1 MFLMIRQPIV
11 SVLGHIDHGKTQLL
25 DSIRGSTVI
34 EREAGRITQH
44 IGATE
49 VPIDVIYRICGS
61 LLSGKRFTVPGLL
74 FIDTPGHQAF
84 TTLRARGGALSD
96 LAVLVVDLNEGF
108 KPQTV
113 ESLNILKRYKTPFVV
128 AANKIDLINGW
139 VSEKK
144 PFADSYKK
152 QVERA
157 MDMLD
162 KKIYELVGK
171 IYNHGFSSERYDRV
185 TDFTK
190 NIAVVPVSAKTGEG
204 IPDLLMVLVGLAQ
217 RFLESQLKTEEGPG
231 EGTVLEVKEEKGLGP
246 TVDVIIY
253 NGSVKQGD
261 TIVLGGI
268 DRPIVT
274 KVKALLKPKPLDEI
288 RDPTERFNPV
298 KNVSAASGVKISGK
312 SLDNVIAGAPLKVAV
327 NNMDEVVR
335 SIQSECKIVVETE
348 EDGVVVKADA
358 IGSLEGLAFELKNKG
373 IPIKKAEVGDV
384 SRRDVTEASTV
395 SDPLR
400 RVVLGFNVKV
410 LPDAKENSAKIFV
423 NNVIYKLLDDYEEW
437 CLKRKTE
444 LEKEKREEI
453 VYPGK
458 IKILEGCIFR
468 TSKPA
473 IFGVRVLGGR
483 IRVGQELMRNDGKI
497 VGKIKSIRSVEE
509 SYKEALAGK
518 EVAIAADEPTIGRQ
532 IKENDILYVS
542 IPENDAKK
550 LLALELTFDEK
561 ELLNDVT
568 EIKRKEKAFWG
579 M

>member
-1 MFLMIRQPIV
+1 MIRQPIV

-25 DSIRGSTVI
+25 DTIRGTTVI

-49 VPIDVIYRICGS
+49 VPIDVIYMICGS
-61 LLSGKRFTVPGLL
+61 LLGRKRFTFPGLL

-96 LAVLVVDLNEGF
+96 LAVLVVDINEGF

-144 PFADSYKK
+144 PFAESYRK

-157 MDMLD
+157 RDAVD
-162 KKIYELVGK
+162 EKIYEIVGK
-171 IYNHGFSSERYDRV
+171 IYNYGFSSERYDRI

-190 NIAVVPVSAKTGEG
+190 NIAIVPISAKTGEG

-217 RFLESQLKTEEGPG
+217 RFLEKQLKTEEGPG

-288 RDPTERFNPV
+288 RDPTERFKSV

-312 SLDNVIAGAPLKVAV
+312 HLEDVIAGAPLKVAV
-327 NNMDEVVR
+327 NNADEIIR
-335 SIQSECKIVVETE
+335 NIQSECKIVIETE

-373 IPIKKAEVGDV
+373 VPIKKAEVGDV

-400 RVVLGFNVKV
+400 RAVLGFNVKV
-410 LPDAKENSAKIFV
+410 LPDVKEEQAKLFV

-437 CLKRKTE
+437 CLKRKAE

-468 TSKPA
+468 ISRPA
-473 IFGVRVLGGR
+473 IVGIRVLGGR
-483 IRVGQELMRNDGKI
+483 IRVGQELMRDDGKI

-509 SYKEALAGK
+509 SYKEAISGK
-518 EVAIAADEPTIGRQ
+518 EVAIAMGEPTVGRQ
-532 IKENDILYVS
+532 IKENDVLYVS
-542 IPENDAKK
+542 IPESDVKK
-550 LLALELTFDEK
+550 LSALELTFDEK
-561 ELLNDVT
+561 EIINEVI

>member
-1 MFLMIRQPIV
+1 MIRQPIV

>member
-1 MFLMIRQPIV
+1 MIRQPIV

-25 DSIRGSTVI
+25 DTIRGTTVI

-49 VPIDVIYRICGS
+49 VPIDVIYMICGS
-61 LLSGKRFTVPGLL
+61 LLGRKRFTFPGLL

-96 LAVLVVDLNEGF
+96 LAVLVVDINEGF

-144 PFADSYKK
+144 PFAESYRK

-157 MDMLD
+157 RDAVD
-162 KKIYELVGK
+162 EKIYEIVGK
-171 IYNHGFSSERYDRV
+171 IYNYGFSSERYDRI

-190 NIAVVPVSAKTGEG
+190 NIAIVPISAKTGEG
-204 IPDLLMVLVGLAQ
+204 IQDLLMVLVGLAQ
-217 RFLESQLKTEEGPG
+217 RFLEKQLKTEEGPG

-261 TIVLGGI
+261 TVVLGGI

-288 RDPTERFNPV
+288 RDPTERFKSV

-312 SLDNVIAGAPLKVAV
+312 HLEDVIAGAPLKVAV
-327 NNMDEVVR
+327 NNADEIIR
-335 SIQSECKIVVETE
+335 NIQSECKIVIETE

-400 RVVLGFNVKV
+400 RAVLGFNIKV
-410 LPDAKENSAKIFV
+410 LPDVKEEQAKLFV

-437 CLKRKTE
+437 CIKRKVE

-468 TSKPA
+468 ISRPA
-473 IFGVRVLGGR
+473 IVGVRVLGGR
-483 IRVGQELMRNDGKI
+483 IKIGQELMMNDGKI

-509 SYKEALAGK
+509 SYKEAISGK
-518 EVAIAADEPTIGRQ
+518 EVAIAMNEPTVGRQ
-532 IKENDILYVS
+532 IKENDVLYVS
-542 IPENDAKK
+542 IPESDVKK
-550 LLALELTFDEK
+550 LSALELTFDEK
-561 ELLNDVT
+561 EIINEVI

>member
-1 MFLMIRQPIV
+1 MIRQPIV

-61 LLSGKRFTVPGLL
+61 LLGRKRFTFPGLL

-96 LAVLVVDLNEGF
+96 LAVLVVDINEGF

-144 PFADSYKK
+144 PFAESYKK

-157 MDMLD
+157 MDVVD
-162 KKIYELVGK
+162 EKIYEIVGK
-171 IYNHGFSSERYDRV
+171 IYNYGFSSERYDRI

-190 NIAVVPVSAKTGEG
+190 NIAIVPISAKTGEG
-204 IPDLLMVLVGLAQ
+204 IQDLLMMLVGLAQ
-217 RFLESQLKTEEGPG
+217 RFLEKQLKTEEGPG

-288 RDPTERFNPV
+288 RDPTERFKSV

-312 SLDNVIAGAPLKVAV
+312 HLEDVIAGAPLKVVV

-335 SIQSECKIVVETE
+335 SIQSECKIVIETE

-395 SDPLR
+395 SDSLR

-410 LPDAKENSAKIFV
+410 LPDVKEGQAKLFV
-423 NNVIYKLLDDYEEW
+423 NNIIYKLLDDYEEW
-437 CLKRKTE
+437 CIKRKAE
-444 LEKEKREEI
+444 LEKEKRDEI
-453 VYPGK
+453 IYPGK

-473 IFGVRVLGGR
+473 IVGVRVLGGR

-509 SYKEALAGK
+509 SYKEAISGK
-518 EVAIAADEPTIGRQ
+518 EVAIAMNAPTVGRQ
-532 IKENDILYVS
+532 IKENDVLYVS
-542 IPENDAKK
+542 IPESDVKK
-550 LLALELTFDEK
+550 LSALELTFDEK
-561 ELLNDVT
+561 EIINDVI

>member
-1 MFLMIRQPIV
+1 MIRQPIV
-11 SVLGHIDHGKTQLL
+11 SVLGHIDHGKTHLL

-49 VPIDVIYRICGS
+49 VPIDVIYKICGP
-61 LLSGKRFTVPGLL
+61 LLSSKRFTVPGLL

-96 LAVLVVDLNEGF
+96 LAVLVVDINEGF

-144 PFADSYKK
+144 PFAESYKK

-157 MDMLD
+157 MDVLD

-185 TDFTK
+185 ADFTK
-190 NIAVVPVSAKTGEG
+190 NIAVVPVSARTGEG
-204 IPDLLMVLVGLAQ
+204 VPDLLMVLVGLAQ

-261 TIVLGGI
+261 TVVLGGT

-288 RDPTERFNPV
+288 RDPTERFKSV

-312 SLDNVIAGAPLKVAV
+312 DLDCVIAGAPLKVAV
-327 NNMDEVVR
+327 NNIDSVIR
-335 SIQSECKIVVETE
+335 SIQSECKIVIETE

-384 SRRDVTEASTV
+384 SRRDMVEASTV
-395 SDPLR
+395 SEPLR
-400 RVVLGFNVKV
+400 RVVLGFNVRV
-410 LPDAKENSAKIFV
+410 LPDAKEEQAKLFV
-423 NNVIYKLLDDYEEW
+423 NNVIYRLLEDYEEW
-437 CLKRKTE
+437 CMKRKTD

-483 IRVGQELMRNDGKI
+483 IRTGQELMRNDGKI

-550 LLALELTFDEK
+550 LSALELTFDEK
-561 ELLNDVT
+561 EILDDVI

>member
-25 DSIRGSTVI
+25 DTIRGTTVI

-49 VPIDVIYRICGS
+49 VPIDVIYMICGS
-61 LLSGKRFTVPGLL
+61 LLGRKRFTFPGLL

-96 LAVLVVDLNEGF
+96 LAVLVVDINEGF

-128 AANKIDLINGW
+128 AANKIDLISGW

-144 PFADSYKK
+144 PFAESYRK

-157 MDMLD
+157 RDAVD
-162 KKIYELVGK
+162 EKIYEIVGK
-171 IYNHGFSSERYDRV
+171 IYNYGFSSERYDRI

-190 NIAVVPVSAKTGEG
+190 NVAIVPISAKTGEG
-204 IPDLLMVLVGLAQ
+204 IQDLLMVLVGLAQ
-217 RFLESQLKTEEGPG
+217 RFLEKQLKTEEGPG

-261 TIVLGGI
+261 TVVLGGI

-288 RDPTERFNPV
+288 RDPTERFKSV

-312 SLDNVIAGAPLKVAV
+312 HLEDVIAGAPLKVAV
-327 NNMDEVVR
+327 NNADEIIR
-335 SIQSECKIVVETE
+335 NIQSECKIVIETE

-400 RVVLGFNVKV
+400 RAVLGFNIKV
-410 LPDAKENSAKIFV
+410 LPDVKEEQAKLFV

-437 CLKRKTE
+437 CIKRKVE

-468 TSKPA
+468 ISRPA
-473 IFGVRVLGGR
+473 IVGVRVLGGR
-483 IRVGQELMRNDGKI
+483 IKIGQELMMNDGKI

-509 SYKEALAGK
+509 SYKEAISGK
-518 EVAIAADEPTIGRQ
+518 EVAIAMNEPTVGRQ
-532 IKENDILYVS
+532 IKENDVLYVS

-550 LLALELTFDEK
+550 LSALELTFDEK
-561 ELLNDVT
+561 EILNDVT

>member
-1 MFLMIRQPIV
+1 MIRQPIV

-61 LLSGKRFTVPGLL
+61 LLGRKRFTFPGLL

-96 LAVLVVDLNEGF
+96 LAVLVVDINEGF

-144 PFADSYKK
+144 PFAESYKK

-157 MDMLD
+157 MDVVD
-162 KKIYELVGK
+162 EKIYEIVGK
-171 IYNHGFSSERYDRV
+171 IYNYGFSSERYDRV
-185 TDFTK
+185 ADFTK
-190 NIAVVPVSAKTGEG
+190 NIAIVPISAKTGEG
-204 IPDLLMVLVGLAQ
+204 IQDLLMVLVGLAQ
-217 RFLESQLKTEEGPG
+217 RFLEKQLKTEEGPG

-288 RDPTERFNPV
+288 RDPTERFKSV

-312 SLDNVIAGAPLKVAV
+312 HLEDVIAGAPLKVVV

-335 SIQSECKIVVETE
+335 SIQSECKIVIETE

-373 IPIKKAEVGDV
+373 VPIKKAEVGDV

-400 RVVLGFNVKV
+400 RAVLGFNVKV
-410 LPDAKENSAKIFV
+410 LPDVKEGQAKLFV
-423 NNVIYKLLDDYEEW
+423 NNIIYKLLDDYEEW
-437 CLKRKTE
+437 CIKRKAE
-444 LEKEKREEI
+444 LEKEKR
-453 VYPGK
+453 
-458 IKILEGCIFR
+458 
-468 TSKPA
+468 
-473 IFGVRVLGGR
+473 
-483 IRVGQELMRNDGKI
+483 D
-497 VGKIKSIRSVEE
+497 
-509 SYKEALAGK
+509 
-518 EVAIAADEPTIGRQ
+518 
-532 IKENDILYVS
+532 
-542 IPENDAKK
+542 
-550 LLALELTFDEK
+550 
-561 ELLNDVT
+561 
-568 EIKRKEKAFWG
+568 
-579 M
+579 

>member
-1 MFLMIRQPIV
+1 MIRQPIV

-25 DSIRGSTVI
+25 DTIRGTTVI

-49 VPIDVIYRICGS
+49 VPIDVIYMICGS
-61 LLSGKRFTVPGLL
+61 LLGRKRFTFPGLL

-96 LAVLVVDLNEGF
+96 LAVLVVDINEGF

-128 AANKIDLINGW
+128 AANKIDLISGW

-144 PFADSYKK
+144 PFAESYRK

-157 MDMLD
+157 RDAVD
-162 KKIYELVGK
+162 EKIYEIVGK
-171 IYNHGFSSERYDRV
+171 IYNYGFSSERYDRI

-190 NIAVVPVSAKTGEG
+190 NVAIVPISAKTGEG
-204 IPDLLMVLVGLAQ
+204 IQDLLMVLVGLAQ
-217 RFLESQLKTEEGPG
+217 RFLEKQLKTEEGPG

-261 TIVLGGI
+261 TVVLGGI

-288 RDPTERFNPV
+288 RDPTERFKSV

-312 SLDNVIAGAPLKVAV
+312 RLEDVIAGAPLKVAV
-327 NNMDEVVR
+327 NNADEIIR
-335 SIQSECKIVVETE
+335 NIQSECKIVIETE

-400 RVVLGFNVKV
+400 RAVLGFNIKV
-410 LPDAKENSAKIFV
+410 LPDVKEEQAKLFV

-437 CLKRKTE
+437 CIKRKVE

-468 TSKPA
+468 ISRPA
-473 IFGVRVLGGR
+473 IVGVRVLGGR
-483 IRVGQELMRNDGKI
+483 IKIGQELMMNDGKI

-509 SYKEALAGK
+509 SYKEAISGK
-518 EVAIAADEPTIGRQ
+518 EVAIAMNEPTVGRQ
-532 IKENDILYVS
+532 IKENDVLYVS
-542 IPENDAKK
+542 IPESDVKK
-550 LLALELTFDEK
+550 LSALELTFDEK
-561 ELLNDVT
+561 EIINEVI

>member
-1 MFLMIRQPIV
+1 MIRQPIV

-61 LLSGKRFTVPGLL
+61 LLGRKRFTFPGLL

-96 LAVLVVDLNEGF
+96 LAVLVVDINEGF

-144 PFADSYKK
+144 PFAESYKK

-157 MDMLD
+157 MDVVD
-162 KKIYELVGK
+162 EKIYEIVGK
-171 IYNHGFSSERYDRV
+171 IYNYGFSSERYDRI

-190 NIAVVPVSAKTGEG
+190 NIAIVPISAKTGEG
-204 IPDLLMVLVGLAQ
+204 IQDLLMMLVGLAQ
-217 RFLESQLKTEEGPG
+217 RFLEKQLKTEEGPG

-288 RDPTERFNPV
+288 RDPTERFKSV

-312 SLDNVIAGAPLKVAV
+312 HLEDVIAGAPLKVVV

-335 SIQSECKIVVETE
+335 SIQSECKIVIETE

-373 IPIKKAEVGDV
+373 VPIKKAEVGDV

-395 SDPLR
+395 SDSLR

-410 LPDAKENSAKIFV
+410 LPDVKEGQAKLFV
-423 NNVIYKLLDDYEEW
+423 NNIIYKLLDDYEEW
-437 CLKRKTE
+437 CIKRKAE
-444 LEKEKREEI
+444 LEKEKRDEI
-453 VYPGK
+453 IYPGK

-473 IFGVRVLGGR
+473 IVGVRVLGGR

-509 SYKEALAGK
+509 SYKEAISGK
-518 EVAIAADEPTIGRQ
+518 EVAIAMNAPTVGRQ
-532 IKENDILYVS
+532 IKENDVLYVS
-542 IPENDAKK
+542 IPESDVKK
-550 LLALELTFDEK
+550 LSALELTFDEK
-561 ELLNDVT
+561 EIINDVI

>member
-25 DSIRGSTVI
+25 DTIRGTTVI

-49 VPIDVIYRICGS
+49 VPIDVIYMICGS
-61 LLSGKRFTVPGLL
+61 LLGRKRFTFPGLL

-96 LAVLVVDLNEGF
+96 LAVLVVDINEGF

-128 AANKIDLINGW
+128 AANKIDLISGW

-144 PFADSYKK
+144 PFAESYRK

-157 MDMLD
+157 RDAVD
-162 KKIYELVGK
+162 EKIYEIVGK
-171 IYNHGFSSERYDRV
+171 IYNYGFSSERYDRI

-190 NIAVVPVSAKTGEG
+190 NVAIVPISAKTGEG
-204 IPDLLMVLVGLAQ
+204 VPDLLMVLVGLAQ
-217 RFLESQLKTEEGPG
+217 RFLEKQLKTEEGPG

-261 TIVLGGI
+261 TVVLGGI

-288 RDPTERFNPV
+288 RDPTERFKSV

-312 SLDNVIAGAPLKVAV
+312 HLEDVIAGAPLKVAV
-327 NNMDEVVR
+327 NNADEIIR
-335 SIQSECKIVVETE
+335 NIQSECKIVIETE

-400 RVVLGFNVKV
+400 RAVLGFNIKV
-410 LPDAKENSAKIFV
+410 LPDVKEEQAKLFV

-437 CLKRKTE
+437 CIKRKVE

-468 TSKPA
+468 ISRPA
-473 IFGVRVLGGR
+473 IVGVRVLGGR
-483 IRVGQELMRNDGKI
+483 IKIGQELMMNDGKI

-509 SYKEALAGK
+509 SYKEAISGK
-518 EVAIAADEPTIGRQ
+518 EVAIAMNEPTVGRQ
-532 IKENDILYVS
+532 IKENDVLYVS
-542 IPENDAKK
+542 IPESDVKK
-550 LLALELTFDEK
+550 LSALELTFDEK
-561 ELLNDVT
+561 EIINEVI

>member
-25 DSIRGSTVI
+25 DTIRGTTVI

-49 VPIDVIYRICGS
+49 VPIDVIYMICGS
-61 LLSGKRFTVPGLL
+61 LLGRKRFTFPGLL

-96 LAVLVVDLNEGF
+96 LAVLVVDINEGF

-144 PFADSYKK
+144 PFAESYRK

-157 MDMLD
+157 RDAVD
-162 KKIYELVGK
+162 EKIYEIVGK
-171 IYNHGFSSERYDRV
+171 IYNYGFSSERYDRI

-190 NIAVVPVSAKTGEG
+190 NVAIVPISAKTGEG
-204 IPDLLMVLVGLAQ
+204 IQDLLMVLVGLAQ
-217 RFLESQLKTEEGPG
+217 RFLEKQLKTEEGPG

-261 TIVLGGI
+261 TVVLGGI

-288 RDPTERFNPV
+288 RDPTERFKSV

-312 SLDNVIAGAPLKVAV
+312 HLEDVIAGAPLKVAV
-327 NNMDEVVR
+327 NNADEIIR
-335 SIQSECKIVVETE
+335 NIQSECKIVIETE

-400 RVVLGFNVKV
+400 RAVLGFNIKV
-410 LPDAKENSAKIFV
+410 LPDVKEEQAKLFV

-437 CLKRKTE
+437 CIKRKVE

-468 TSKPA
+468 ISRPA
-473 IFGVRVLGGR
+473 IVGVRVLGGR
-483 IRVGQELMRNDGKI
+483 IKIGQELMMNDGKI

-509 SYKEALAGK
+509 SYKEAISGK
-518 EVAIAADEPTIGRQ
+518 EVAIAMNEPTVGRQ
-532 IKENDILYVS
+532 IKENDVLYVS
-542 IPENDAKK
+542 IPESDVKK
-550 LLALELTFDEK
+550 LSALELTFDEK
-561 ELLNDVT
+561 EIINEVI

>member
-1 MFLMIRQPIV
+1 MIRQPIV

-61 LLSGKRFTVPGLL
+61 LLGRKRFTFPGLL

-84 TTLRARGGALSD
+84 TTLRVRGGALSD
-96 LAVLVVDLNEGF
+96 LAVLVVDINEGF

-144 PFADSYKK
+144 PFAESYKK

-157 MDMLD
+157 RDAVD
-162 KKIYELVGK
+162 EKIYEIVGK
-171 IYNHGFSSERYDRV
+171 IYNYDFSSERYDRI

-190 NIAVVPVSAKTGEG
+190 NIAIVPISAKTGEG
-204 IPDLLMVLVGLAQ
+204 IQDLLMVLVGLAQ
-217 RFLESQLKTEEGPG
+217 RFLEKQLKTGEGPG

-261 TIVLGGI
+261 TVVLGGI
-268 DRPIVT
+268 ERPIVT
-274 KVKALLKPKPLDEI
+274 KVKALLKPKALDEI
-288 RDPTERFNPV
+288 RDPTERFKSV

-312 SLDNVIAGAPLKVAV
+312 HLEDVIAGAPLKVVV
-327 NNMDEVVR
+327 NNMDEIVR
-335 SIQSECKIVVETE
+335 SIQSECKIVIETKE
-348 EDGVVVKADA
+348 NGVVVKADA

-395 SDPLR
+395 SDSLR

-410 LPDAKENSAKIFV
+410 LPDVKEEQAKLFV
-423 NNVIYKLLDDYEEW
+423 NSVIYKLLDDYEEW
-437 CLKRKTE
+437 GIKRKAE

-468 TSKPA
+468 VSRPA
-473 IFGVRVLGGR
+473 IVGVRVIGGR
-483 IRVGQELMRNDGKI
+483 IRAGQELMKNDGKI

-509 SYKEALAGK
+509 SYKEAISGK
-518 EVAIAADEPTIGRQ
+518 EVAIAMNEPTVGRQ
-532 IKENDILYVS
+532 IKENDVLYVS
-542 IPENDAKK
+542 IPESDVKK
-550 LLALELTFDEK
+550 LSALELTFDEK
-561 ELLNDVT
+561 EIINDVI

>member
-1 MFLMIRQPIV
+1 LFLMIRQPIV

-25 DSIRGSTVI
+25 DTIRGTTVI

-49 VPIDVIYRICGS
+49 VPIDVIYMICGS
-61 LLSGKRFTVPGLL
+61 LLGRKRFTFPGLL

-96 LAVLVVDLNEGF
+96 LAVLVVDINEGF

-128 AANKIDLINGW
+128 AANKIDLISGW

-144 PFADSYKK
+144 PFAESYRK

-157 MDMLD
+157 RDAVD
-162 KKIYELVGK
+162 EKIYEIVGK
-171 IYNHGFSSERYDRV
+171 IYNYGFSSERYDRI

-190 NIAVVPVSAKTGEG
+190 NVAIVPISAKTGEG
-204 IPDLLMVLVGLAQ
+204 IQDLLMVLVGLAQ
-217 RFLESQLKTEEGPG
+217 RFLEKQLKTEEGPG

-261 TIVLGGI
+261 TVVLGGI

-288 RDPTERFNPV
+288 RDPTERFKSV

-312 SLDNVIAGAPLKVAV
+312 HLEDVIAGAPLKVAV
-327 NNMDEVVR
+327 NNADEIIR
-335 SIQSECKIVVETE
+335 NIQSECKIVIETE

-400 RVVLGFNVKV
+400 RAVLGFNIKV
-410 LPDAKENSAKIFV
+410 LPDVKEEQAKLFV

-437 CLKRKTE
+437 CIKRKVE

-468 TSKPA
+468 ISRPA
-473 IFGVRVLGGR
+473 IVGVRVLGGR
-483 IRVGQELMRNDGKI
+483 IKIGQELMMNDGKI

-509 SYKEALAGK
+509 SYKEAISGK
-518 EVAIAADEPTIGRQ
+518 EVAIAMNEPTVGRQ
-532 IKENDILYVS
+532 IKENDVLYVS
-542 IPENDAKK
+542 IPESDVKK
-550 LLALELTFDEK
+550 LSALELTFDEK
-561 ELLNDVT
+561 EIINEVI

>member
-25 DSIRGSTVI
+25 DTIRGTTVI

-49 VPIDVIYRICGS
+49 VPIDVIYMICGS
-61 LLSGKRFTVPGLL
+61 LLGRKRFTFPGLL

-96 LAVLVVDLNEGF
+96 LAVLVVDINEGF

-128 AANKIDLINGW
+128 AANKIDLISGW

-144 PFADSYKK
+144 PFAESYRK

-157 MDMLD
+157 RDAVD
-162 KKIYELVGK
+162 EKIYEIVGK
-171 IYNHGFSSERYDRV
+171 IYNYGFSSERYDRI

-190 NIAVVPVSAKTGEG
+190 NVAIVPISAKTGEG
-204 IPDLLMVLVGLAQ
+204 IQDLLMVLVGLAQ
-217 RFLESQLKTEEGPG
+217 RFLEKQLKTEEGPG

-261 TIVLGGI
+261 TVVLGGI

-288 RDPTERFNPV
+288 RDPTERFKSV

-312 SLDNVIAGAPLKVAV
+312 HLEDVIAGAPLKVAV
-327 NNMDEVVR
+327 NNADEIIR
-335 SIQSECKIVVETE
+335 NIQSECKIVIETE

-400 RVVLGFNVKV
+400 RAVLGFNIKV
-410 LPDAKENSAKIFV
+410 LPDVKEEQAKLFV

-437 CLKRKTE
+437 CIKRKVE

-468 TSKPA
+468 ISRPA
-473 IFGVRVLGGR
+473 IVGVRVLGGR
-483 IRVGQELMRNDGKI
+483 IKIGQELMMNDGKI

-509 SYKEALAGK
+509 SYKEAISGK
-518 EVAIAADEPTIGRQ
+518 EVAIAMNEPTVGRQ
-532 IKENDILYVS
+532 IKENDVLYVS
-542 IPENDAKK
+542 IPESDVKK
-550 LLALELTFDEK
+550 LSALELTFDEK
-561 ELLNDVT
+561 EIINEVI

>member
-1 MFLMIRQPIV
+1 MIRQPIV

-61 LLSGKRFTVPGLL
+61 LLGRKRFTFPGLL

-96 LAVLVVDLNEGF
+96 LAVLVVDINEGF

-144 PFADSYKK
+144 PFAESYKK

-157 MDMLD
+157 RDVVD
-162 KKIYELVGK
+162 EKIYEIVGK

-185 TDFTK
+185 ADFTK
-190 NIAVVPVSAKTGEG
+190 NIAIVPISAKTGEG
-204 IPDLLMVLVGLAQ
+204 VQDLLMVLVGLAQ
-217 RFLESQLKTEEGPG
+217 RFLEKQLKTEEGPG

-288 RDPTERFNPV
+288 RDPTERFKSV

-312 SLDNVIAGAPLKVAV
+312 HLEDVIAGAPLKVVV

-335 SIQSECKIVVETE
+335 SIQSECKIVIETE

-373 IPIKKAEVGDV
+373 VPIKKAEVGDV

-400 RVVLGFNVKV
+400 RAVLGFNVKV
-410 LPDAKENSAKIFV
+410 LPDVKEEQAKLFV
-423 NNVIYKLLDDYEEW
+423 NNIIYKLLDDYEEW
-437 CLKRKTE
+437 CIKRKAE
-444 LEKEKREEI
+444 LEKEKRDEI
-453 VYPGK
+453 IYPGK

-468 TSKPA
+468 VSRPA
-473 IFGVRVLGGR
+473 IVGVRVLGGR
-483 IRVGQELMRNDGKI
+483 IRAGQELMRNDGKI

-509 SYKEALAGK
+509 SYKEAISGK
-518 EVAIAADEPTIGRQ
+518 EVAIAMNEPTVGRQ
-532 IKENDILYVS
+532 IKENDVLYVS
-542 IPENDAKK
+542 IPENDVKK
-550 LLALELTFDEK
+550 LSALELTFDEK
-561 ELLNDVT
+561 EIINEVI

>member
-1 MFLMIRQPIV
+1 MIRQPIV

-25 DSIRGSTVI
+25 DTIRGTTVI

-49 VPIDVIYRICGS
+49 VPIDVIYMICGS
-61 LLSGKRFTVPGLL
+61 LLGRKRFTFPGLL

-96 LAVLVVDLNEGF
+96 LAVLVVDINEGF

-128 AANKIDLINGW
+128 AANKIDLISGW

-144 PFADSYKK
+144 PFAESYRK

-157 MDMLD
+157 RDAVD
-162 KKIYELVGK
+162 EKIYEIVGK
-171 IYNHGFSSERYDRV
+171 IYNYGFSSERYDRI

-190 NIAVVPVSAKTGEG
+190 NIAIVPISAKTGEG
-204 IPDLLMVLVGLAQ
+204 VPDLLMVLVGLAQ
-217 RFLESQLKTEEGPG
+217 RFLEKQLKTEEGPG

-261 TIVLGGI
+261 TVVLGGI

-288 RDPTERFNPV
+288 RDPTERFKSV

-312 SLDNVIAGAPLKVAV
+312 HLEDVIAGAPLKVAV
-327 NNMDEVVR
+327 NNADEIIR
-335 SIQSECKIVVETE
+335 NIQSECKIVIETE

-400 RVVLGFNVKV
+400 RAVLGFNIKV
-410 LPDAKENSAKIFV
+410 LPDVKEEQAKLFV

-437 CLKRKTE
+437 CIKRKVE

-468 TSKPA
+468 ISRPA
-473 IFGVRVLGGR
+473 IVGVRVLGGR
-483 IRVGQELMRNDGKI
+483 IKIGQELMMNDGKI

-509 SYKEALAGK
+509 SYKEAISGK
-518 EVAIAADEPTIGRQ
+518 EVAIAMNEPTVGRQ
-532 IKENDILYVS
+532 IKENDVLYVS
-542 IPENDAKK
+542 IPESDVKK
-550 LLALELTFDEK
+550 LSALELTFDEK
-561 ELLNDVT
+561 EIINEVI

>member
-1 MFLMIRQPIV
+1 MIRQPIV

-25 DSIRGSTVI
+25 DTIRGTTVI

-61 LLSGKRFTVPGLL
+61 LLGRKRFNFPGLL

-96 LAVLVVDLNEGF
+96 LAVLVVDINEGF

-144 PFADSYKK
+144 PFAESYRK

-162 KKIYELVGK
+162 KKIYEIVGK
-171 IYNHGFSSERYDRV
+171 IYNYGFSSERYDRI

-190 NIAVVPVSAKTGEG
+190 NIAIVPISAKTGEG
-204 IPDLLMVLVGLAQ
+204 VPDLLMVLVGLAQ
-217 RFLESQLKTEEGPG
+217 RFLEKQLKTEEGPG

-288 RDPTERFNPV
+288 RDPTERFKSV

-312 SLDNVIAGAPLKVAV
+312 HLEDVIAGAPLKVAV

-335 SIQSECKIVVETE
+335 SIQSECKIVIETE

-373 IPIKKAEVGDV
+373 VPIKKAEVGDV

-400 RVVLGFNVKV
+400 RAVLGFNVKV
-410 LPDAKENSAKIFV
+410 LPDVKEEQAKLFV

-437 CLKRKTE
+437 CIKRKAE

-468 TSKPA
+468 VSRPA
-473 IFGVRVLGGR
+473 IVGIRILGGR
-483 IRVGQELMRNDGKI
+483 IKIGQELMRDDGKI

-509 SYKEALAGK
+509 SYKEAISGK
-518 EVAIAADEPTIGRQ
+518 EVAIAMGEPTVGRQ

-542 IPENDAKK
+542 IPENDVKK
-550 LLALELTFDEK
+550 LSALELTFDEK
-561 ELLNDVT
+561 EIINEVI

>member
-1 MFLMIRQPIV
+1 MIRQPIV

-61 LLSGKRFTVPGLL
+61 LLGRKRFTFPGLL

-96 LAVLVVDLNEGF
+96 LAVLVVDINEGF

-144 PFADSYKK
+144 PFAESYKK

-157 MDMLD
+157 RDVVD
-162 KKIYELVGK
+162 EKIYEIVGK

-185 TDFTK
+185 ADFTK
-190 NIAVVPVSAKTGEG
+190 NIAIVPISAKTGEG
-204 IPDLLMVLVGLAQ
+204 VQDLLMVLVGLAQ
-217 RFLESQLKTEEGPG
+217 RFLEKQLKTEEGPG

-288 RDPTERFNPV
+288 RDPTERFKSV

-312 SLDNVIAGAPLKVAV
+312 HLEDVIAGAPLKVVV

-335 SIQSECKIVVETE
+335 SIQSECKIVIETE

-373 IPIKKAEVGDV
+373 VPIKKAEVGDV

-395 SDPLR
+395 SDSLR

-410 LPDAKENSAKIFV
+410 LPDVKEEQAKLFV
-423 NNVIYKLLDDYEEW
+423 NNIIYKLLDDYEEW
-437 CLKRKTE
+437 CIKRKAE
-444 LEKEKREEI
+444 LEKEKRDEI
-453 VYPGK
+453 IYPGK

-468 TSKPA
+468 VSRPA
-473 IFGVRVLGGR
+473 IVGVRVLGGR
-483 IRVGQELMRNDGKI
+483 IRAGQELMKNDGKI

-509 SYKEALAGK
+509 SYKEAISGK
-518 EVAIAADEPTIGRQ
+518 EVAIAMNEPTVGRQ
-532 IKENDILYVS
+532 IKENDVLYVS
-542 IPENDAKK
+542 IPESDVKK
-550 LLALELTFDEK
+550 LSALELTFDEK
-561 ELLNDVT
+561 EIINEVI

>member
-1 MFLMIRQPIV
+1 MIRQPIV

-25 DSIRGSTVI
+25 DTIRGTTVI

-49 VPIDVIYRICGS
+49 VPIDVIYMICGS
-61 LLSGKRFTVPGLL
+61 LLGRKRFTFPGLL

-96 LAVLVVDLNEGF
+96 LAVLVVDINEGF

-128 AANKIDLINGW
+128 AANKIDLISGW

-144 PFADSYKK
+144 PFAESYRK

-157 MDMLD
+157 RDAVD
-162 KKIYELVGK
+162 EKIYEIVGK
-171 IYNHGFSSERYDRV
+171 IYNYGFSSERYDRI

-190 NIAVVPVSAKTGEG
+190 NVAIVPISAKTGEG
-204 IPDLLMVLVGLAQ
+204 IQDLLMVLVGLAQ
-217 RFLESQLKTEEGPG
+217 RFLEKQLKTEEGPG

-261 TIVLGGI
+261 TVVLGGI

-288 RDPTERFNPV
+288 RDPTERFKSV

-312 SLDNVIAGAPLKVAV
+312 HLEDVIAGAPLKVAV
-327 NNMDEVVR
+327 NNADEIIR
-335 SIQSECKIVVETE
+335 NIQSECKIVIETE

-400 RVVLGFNVKV
+400 RAVLGFNIKV
-410 LPDAKENSAKIFV
+410 LPDVKEEQAKLFV

-437 CLKRKTE
+437 CIKRKVE

-468 TSKPA
+468 ISRPA
-473 IFGVRVLGGR
+473 IVGVRVLGGR
-483 IRVGQELMRNDGKI
+483 IKIGQELMMNDGKI

-509 SYKEALAGK
+509 SYKEAISGK
-518 EVAIAADEPTIGRQ
+518 EVAIAMNEPTVGRQ
-532 IKENDILYVS
+532 IKENDVLYVS
-542 IPENDAKK
+542 IPESDVKK
-550 LLALELTFDEK
+550 LSALELTFDEK
-561 ELLNDVT
+561 EIINEVI

>member
-1 MFLMIRQPIV
+1 MIRQPIV

-61 LLSGKRFTVPGLL
+61 LLGRKRFTFPGLL

-96 LAVLVVDLNEGF
+96 LAVLVVDINEGF

-144 PFADSYKK
+144 PFAESYKK

-157 MDMLD
+157 MDVVD
-162 KKIYELVGK
+162 EKIYEIVGK
-171 IYNHGFSSERYDRV
+171 IYNYGFSSERYDRV
-185 TDFTK
+185 ADFTK
-190 NIAVVPVSAKTGEG
+190 NIAIVPISAKTGEG
-204 IPDLLMVLVGLAQ
+204 IQDLLMVLVGLAQ
-217 RFLESQLKTEEGPG
+217 RFLEKQLKTEEGPG

-288 RDPTERFNPV
+288 RDPTERFKSV

-312 SLDNVIAGAPLKVAV
+312 HLEDVIAGAPLKVVV

-335 SIQSECKIVVETE
+335 SIQSECKIVIETE

-373 IPIKKAEVGDV
+373 VPIKKAEVGDV

-400 RVVLGFNVKV
+400 RAVLGFNVKV
-410 LPDAKENSAKIFV
+410 LPDVKEGQAKLFV
-423 NNVIYKLLDDYEEW
+423 NNIIYKLLDDYEEW
-437 CLKRKTE
+437 CIKRKAE
-444 LEKEKREEI
+444 LEKEKRDEI
-453 VYPGK
+453 IYPGK

-473 IFGVRVLGGR
+473 IVGVRVLGGR

-509 SYKEALAGK
+509 SYKEAISGK
-518 EVAIAADEPTIGRQ
+518 EVAIAMNAPTVGRQ
-532 IKENDILYVS
+532 IKENDVLYVS
-542 IPENDAKK
+542 IPESDVKK
-550 LLALELTFDEK
+550 LSALELTFDEK
-561 ELLNDVT
+561 EIINEVI

>member
-1 MFLMIRQPIV
+1 MIRQPIV

-25 DSIRGSTVI
+25 DTIRGTTVI

-49 VPIDVIYRICGS
+49 VPIDVIYMICGS
-61 LLSGKRFTVPGLL
+61 LLGRKRFTFPGLL

-96 LAVLVVDLNEGF
+96 LAVLVVDINEGF

-128 AANKIDLINGW
+128 AANKIDLISGW

-144 PFADSYKK
+144 PFAESYRK

-157 MDMLD
+157 RDAVD
-162 KKIYELVGK
+162 EKIYEIVGK
-171 IYNHGFSSERYDRV
+171 IYNYGFSSERYDRI

-190 NIAVVPVSAKTGEG
+190 NVAIVPISAKTGEG
-204 IPDLLMVLVGLAQ
+204 IQDLLMVLVGLAQ
-217 RFLESQLKTEEGPG
+217 RFLEKQLKTEEGPG

-261 TIVLGGI
+261 TVVLGGI

-288 RDPTERFNPV
+288 RDPTERFKSV

-312 SLDNVIAGAPLKVAV
+312 HLEDVIAGAPLKVAV
-327 NNMDEVVR
+327 NNADEIIR
-335 SIQSECKIVVETE
+335 NIQSECKIVIETE

-358 IGSLEGLAFELKNKG
+358 IGSLEGVAFELKNKG

-384 SRRDVTEASTV
+384 SRRDVTEASMV

-400 RVVLGFNVKV
+400 RAVLGFNIKV
-410 LPDAKENSAKIFV
+410 LPDVKEEQAKLFV

-437 CLKRKTE
+437 CIKRKVE

-468 TSKPA
+468 ISRPA
-473 IFGVRVLGGR
+473 IVGVRVLGGR
-483 IRVGQELMRNDGKI
+483 IKIGQELMMNDGKI

-509 SYKEALAGK
+509 SYKEAISGK
-518 EVAIAADEPTIGRQ
+518 EVAIAMNEPTVGRQ
-532 IKENDILYVS
+532 IKENDVLYVS
-542 IPENDAKK
+542 IPESDVKK
-550 LLALELTFDEK
+550 LSALELTFDEK
-561 ELLNDVT
+561 EIINEVI

>member
-25 DSIRGSTVI
+25 DTIRGTTVI

-49 VPIDVIYRICGS
+49 VPIDVIYMICGS
-61 LLSGKRFTVPGLL
+61 LLGRKRFTFPGLL

-96 LAVLVVDLNEGF
+96 LAVLVVDINEGF

-128 AANKIDLINGW
+128 AANKIDLISGW

-144 PFADSYKK
+144 PFAESYRK

-157 MDMLD
+157 RDAVD
-162 KKIYELVGK
+162 EKIYEIVGK
-171 IYNHGFSSERYDRV
+171 IYNYGFSSERYDRI

-190 NIAVVPVSAKTGEG
+190 NVAIVPISAKTGEG
-204 IPDLLMVLVGLAQ
+204 IQDLLMVLVGLAQ
-217 RFLESQLKTEEGPG
+217 RFLEKQLKTEEGPG

-261 TIVLGGI
+261 TVVLGGI

-288 RDPTERFNPV
+288 RDPTERFKSV

-312 SLDNVIAGAPLKVAV
+312 HLEDVIAGAPLKVAV
-327 NNMDEVVR
+327 NNADEIIR
-335 SIQSECKIVVETE
+335 NIQSECKIVIETE

-384 SRRDVTEASTV
+384 SRRDVTEASMV

-400 RVVLGFNVKV
+400 RAVLGFNIKV
-410 LPDAKENSAKIFV
+410 LPDVKEEQAKLFV

-437 CLKRKTE
+437 CIKRKVE

-468 TSKPA
+468 ISRPA
-473 IFGVRVLGGR
+473 IVGVRVLGGR
-483 IRVGQELMRNDGKI
+483 IKIGQELMMNDGKI

-509 SYKEALAGK
+509 SYKEAISGK
-518 EVAIAADEPTIGRQ
+518 EVAIAMNEPTVGRQ
-532 IKENDILYVS
+532 IKENDVLYVS
-542 IPENDAKK
+542 IPESDVKK
-550 LLALELTFDEK
+550 LSALELTFDEK
-561 ELLNDVT
+561 EIINEVI

>member
-1 MFLMIRQPIV
+1 MIRQPIV

-61 LLSGKRFTVPGLL
+61 LLGRKRFTFPGLL

-96 LAVLVVDLNEGF
+96 LAVLVVDINEGF

-144 PFADSYKK
+144 PFAESYKK

-157 MDMLD
+157 MDVVD
-162 KKIYELVGK
+162 EKIYEIVGK
-171 IYNHGFSSERYDRV
+171 IYNYGFSSERYDRV
-185 TDFTK
+185 ADFTK
-190 NIAVVPVSAKTGEG
+190 NIAIVPISAKTGEG
-204 IPDLLMVLVGLAQ
+204 VQDLLMVLVGLAQ
-217 RFLESQLKTEEGPG
+217 RFLEKQLKTEEGPG

-288 RDPTERFNPV
+288 RDPTERFKSV

-312 SLDNVIAGAPLKVAV
+312 HLEDVIAGAPLKVVV

-335 SIQSECKIVVETE
+335 SIQSECKIVIETE

-395 SDPLR
+395 SDSLR

-410 LPDAKENSAKIFV
+410 LPDVKEEQAKLFV
-423 NNVIYKLLDDYEEW
+423 NNIIYKLLDDYEEW
-437 CLKRKTE
+437 CIKRKAE
-444 LEKEKREEI
+444 LEKEKRDEI
-453 VYPGK
+453 IYPGK

-468 TSKPA
+468 ISRPA
-473 IFGVRVLGGR
+473 IVGVRVIGGR

-509 SYKEALAGK
+509 SYKEAISGK
-518 EVAIAADEPTIGRQ
+518 EVAIAMNAPTVGRQ
-532 IKENDILYVS
+532 IKENDVLYVS
-542 IPENDAKK
+542 IPESDVKK
-550 LLALELTFDEK
+550 LSALELTFDEK
-561 ELLNDVT
+561 EIINDVI

>member
-1 MFLMIRQPIV
+1 MIRQPIV

-25 DSIRGSTVI
+25 DTIRGTTVI

-49 VPIDVIYRICGS
+49 VPIDVIYMICGS
-61 LLSGKRFTVPGLL
+61 LLGRKRFTFPGLL

-96 LAVLVVDLNEGF
+96 LAVLVVDINEGF

-128 AANKIDLINGW
+128 AANKIDLISGW

-144 PFADSYKK
+144 PFAESYRK

-157 MDMLD
+157 RDAVD
-162 KKIYELVGK
+162 EKIYEIVGK
-171 IYNHGFSSERYDRV
+171 IYNYGFSSERYDRI

-190 NIAVVPVSAKTGEG
+190 NVAIVPISAKTGEG
-204 IPDLLMVLVGLAQ
+204 IQDLLMVLVGLAQ
-217 RFLESQLKTEEGPG
+217 RFLEKQLKTEEGPG

-261 TIVLGGI
+261 TVVLGGI

-288 RDPTERFNPV
+288 RDPTERFKSV

-312 SLDNVIAGAPLKVAV
+312 HLEDVIAGAPLKVAV
-327 NNMDEVVR
+327 NNADEIIR
-335 SIQSECKIVVETE
+335 NIQSECKIVIETE

-384 SRRDVTEASTV
+384 SRRDVTEASMV

-400 RVVLGFNVKV
+400 RAVLGFNIKV
-410 LPDAKENSAKIFV
+410 LPDVKEEQAKLFV

-437 CLKRKTE
+437 CIKRKVE

-468 TSKPA
+468 ISRPA
-473 IFGVRVLGGR
+473 IVGVRVLGGR
-483 IRVGQELMRNDGKI
+483 IKIGQELMMNDGKI

-509 SYKEALAGK
+509 SYKEAISGK
-518 EVAIAADEPTIGRQ
+518 EVAIAMNEPTVGRQ
-532 IKENDILYVS
+532 IKENDVLYVS
-542 IPENDAKK
+542 IPESDVKK
-550 LLALELTFDEK
+550 LSALELTFDEK
-561 ELLNDVT
+561 EIINEVI

>member
-1 MFLMIRQPIV
+1 MIRQPIV
-11 SVLGHIDHGKTQLL
+11 SVLGHIDHGKTHLL

-49 VPIDVIYRICGS
+49 IPIDVIYKICGP
-61 LLSGKRFTVPGLL
+61 LLSSKRFTVPGLL

-96 LAVLVVDLNEGF
+96 LAVLVVDINEGF

-144 PFADSYKK
+144 PFAESYKK

-157 MDMLD
+157 MDVLD

-185 TDFTK
+185 ADFTK
-190 NIAVVPVSAKTGEG
+190 NIAVVPVSARTGEG
-204 IPDLLMVLVGLAQ
+204 VPDLLMVLVGLAQ

-261 TIVLGGI
+261 TVVLGGT

-288 RDPTERFNPV
+288 RDPTERFKSV

-312 SLDNVIAGAPLKVAV
+312 DLDCVIAGAPLKVAV
-327 NNMDEVVR
+327 NNIDSVIR
-335 SIQSECKIVVETE
+335 SIQSECKIVIETE

-384 SRRDVTEASTV
+384 SRRDMVEASTV
-395 SDPLR
+395 SEPLR
-400 RVVLGFNVKV
+400 RVVLGFNVRV
-410 LPDAKENSAKIFV
+410 LPDAKEEQAKLFV
-423 NNVIYKLLDDYEEW
+423 NNVIYRLLEDYEEW
-437 CLKRKTE
+437 CMKRKTD

-483 IRVGQELMRNDGKI
+483 IRTGQELMRNDGKI

-550 LLALELTFDEK
+550 LSALELTFDEK
-561 ELLNDVT
+561 EILDDVI

>member
-1 MFLMIRQPIV
+1 MIRQPIV

-25 DSIRGSTVI
+25 DTIRGTTVI

-49 VPIDVIYRICGS
+49 VPIDVIYMICGS
-61 LLSGKRFTVPGLL
+61 LLGRKRFTFPGLL

-96 LAVLVVDLNEGF
+96 LAVLVVDINEGF

-144 PFADSYKK
+144 PFAESYRK

-157 MDMLD
+157 RDAVD
-162 KKIYELVGK
+162 EKIYEIVGK
-171 IYNHGFSSERYDRV
+171 IYNYGFSSERYDRI

-190 NIAVVPVSAKTGEG
+190 NVAIVPISAKTGEG
-204 IPDLLMVLVGLAQ
+204 IQDLLMVLVGLAQ
-217 RFLESQLKTEEGPG
+217 RFLEKQLKTEEGPG

-261 TIVLGGI
+261 TVVLGGI

-288 RDPTERFNPV
+288 RDPTERFKSV

-312 SLDNVIAGAPLKVAV
+312 HLEDVIAGAPLKVAV
-327 NNMDEVVR
+327 NNADEIIR
-335 SIQSECKIVVETE
+335 NIQSECKIVIETE

-400 RVVLGFNVKV
+400 RAVLGFNIKV
-410 LPDAKENSAKIFV
+410 LPDVKEEQAKLFV

-437 CLKRKTE
+437 CIKRKVE

-468 TSKPA
+468 ISRPA
-473 IFGVRVLGGR
+473 IVGVRVLGGR
-483 IRVGQELMRNDGKI
+483 IKIGQELMMNDGKI

-509 SYKEALAGK
+509 SYKEAISGK
-518 EVAIAADEPTIGRQ
+518 EVAIAMNEPTVGRQ
-532 IKENDILYVS
+532 IKENDVLYVS
-542 IPENDAKK
+542 IPESDVKK
-550 LLALELTFDEK
+550 LSALELTFDEK
-561 ELLNDVT
+561 EIINEVI

>member
-1 MFLMIRQPIV
+1 MIRQPIV

-25 DSIRGSTVI
+25 DTIRGTTVI

-49 VPIDVIYRICGS
+49 VPIDVIYMICGS
-61 LLSGKRFTVPGLL
+61 LLGRKRFTFPGLL

-96 LAVLVVDLNEGF
+96 LAVLVVDINEGF

-128 AANKIDLINGW
+128 AANKIDLISGW

-144 PFADSYKK
+144 PFAESYRK

-157 MDMLD
+157 RDAVD
-162 KKIYELVGK
+162 EKIYEIVGK
-171 IYNHGFSSERYDRV
+171 IYNYGFSSERYDRI

-190 NIAVVPVSAKTGEG
+190 NVAIVPISAKTGEG
-204 IPDLLMVLVGLAQ
+204 IQDLLMVLVGLAQ
-217 RFLESQLKTEEGPG
+217 RFLEKQLKTEEGPG

-261 TIVLGGI
+261 TVVLGGI

-288 RDPTERFNPV
+288 RDPTERFKSV

-312 SLDNVIAGAPLKVAV
+312 HLEDVIAGAPLKVAV
-327 NNMDEVVR
+327 NNADEIIR
-335 SIQSECKIVVETE
+335 NIQSECKIVIETE

-358 IGSLEGLAFELKNKG
+358 IGSLEGVAFELKNKG

-400 RVVLGFNVKV
+400 RAVLGFNIKV
-410 LPDAKENSAKIFV
+410 LPDVKEEQAKLFV

-437 CLKRKTE
+437 CIKRKVE

-453 VYPGK
+453 VYAGK

-468 TSKPA
+468 ISRPA
-473 IFGVRVLGGR
+473 IVGVRVLGGR
-483 IRVGQELMRNDGKI
+483 IKIGQELMMNDGKI

-509 SYKEALAGK
+509 SYKEAISGK
-518 EVAIAADEPTIGRQ
+518 EVAIAMNEPTVGRQ
-532 IKENDILYVS
+532 IKENDVLYVS
-542 IPENDAKK
+542 IPESDVKK
-550 LLALELTFDEK
+550 LSALELTFDEK
-561 ELLNDVT
+561 EIINEVI

>member
-1 MFLMIRQPIV
+1 MIRQPIV

-25 DSIRGSTVI
+25 DTIRGTTVI

-61 LLSGKRFTVPGLL
+61 LLGRKRFNFPGLL

-96 LAVLVVDLNEGF
+96 LAVLVVDINEGF

-144 PFADSYKK
+144 PFAESYRK

-162 KKIYELVGK
+162 KKIYEIVGK
-171 IYNHGFSSERYDRV
+171 IYNYGFSSERYDRI

-190 NIAVVPVSAKTGEG
+190 NIAIVPISAKTGEG
-204 IPDLLMVLVGLAQ
+204 VPDLLMVLVGLAQ
-217 RFLESQLKTEEGPG
+217 RFLEKQLKTEEGPG

-288 RDPTERFNPV
+288 RDPTERFKSV

-312 SLDNVIAGAPLKVAV
+312 HLEDVIAGAPLKVAV

-335 SIQSECKIVVETE
+335 SIQSECKIVIETE

-373 IPIKKAEVGDV
+373 VPIKKAEVGDV

-400 RVVLGFNVKV
+400 RAVLGFNVKV
-410 LPDAKENSAKIFV
+410 LPDVKEEQAKLFV

-437 CLKRKTE
+437 CIKRKAE

-468 TSKPA
+468 VSRPA
-473 IFGVRVLGGR
+473 IVGIRVLGGR
-483 IRVGQELMRNDGKI
+483 IRVGQELMRDDGKI

-509 SYKEALAGK
+509 SYKEAISGK
-518 EVAIAADEPTIGRQ
+518 EVAIAMGEPTVGRQ

-542 IPENDAKK
+542 IPENDVKK
-550 LLALELTFDEK
+550 LSALELTFDEK
-561 ELLNDVT
+561 EIINEVI

>member
-1 MFLMIRQPIV
+1 MIRQPIV

-25 DSIRGSTVI
+25 DTIRGTTVI

-49 VPIDVIYRICGS
+49 VPIDVIYMICGS
-61 LLSGKRFTVPGLL
+61 LLGRKRFTFPGLL

-96 LAVLVVDLNEGF
+96 LAVLVVDINEGF

-128 AANKIDLINGW
+128 AANKIDLISGW

-144 PFADSYKK
+144 PFAESYRK

-157 MDMLD
+157 RDAVD
-162 KKIYELVGK
+162 EKIYEIVGK
-171 IYNHGFSSERYDRV
+171 IYNYGFSSERYDRI

-190 NIAVVPVSAKTGEG
+190 NVAIVPISAKTGEG
-204 IPDLLMVLVGLAQ
+204 IQDLLMVLVGLAQ
-217 RFLESQLKTEEGPG
+217 RFLEKQLKTEEGPG

-261 TIVLGGI
+261 TVVLGGI

-288 RDPTERFNPV
+288 RDPTERFKSV

-312 SLDNVIAGAPLKVAV
+312 HLEDVIAGAPLKVAV
-327 NNMDEVVR
+327 NNADEIIR
-335 SIQSECKIVVETE
+335 NIQSECKIVIETE

-358 IGSLEGLAFELKNKG
+358 IGSLEGVAFELKNKG

-400 RVVLGFNVKV
+400 RAVLGFNIKV
-410 LPDAKENSAKIFV
+410 LPDVKEEQAKLFV

-437 CLKRKTE
+437 CIKRKVE

-468 TSKPA
+468 ISRPA
-473 IFGVRVLGGR
+473 IVGVRVLGGR
-483 IRVGQELMRNDGKI
+483 IKIGQELMMNDGKI

-509 SYKEALAGK
+509 SYKEAISGK
-518 EVAIAADEPTIGRQ
+518 EVAIAMNEPTVGRQ
-532 IKENDILYVS
+532 IKENDVLYVS
-542 IPENDAKK
+542 IPESDVKK
-550 LLALELTFDEK
+550 LSALELTFDEK
-561 ELLNDVT
+561 EIINEVI

>member
-1 MFLMIRQPIV
+1 MIRQPIV

-25 DSIRGSTVI
+25 DTIRGTTVI

-49 VPIDVIYRICGS
+49 VPIDVIYMICGS
-61 LLSGKRFTVPGLL
+61 LLGRKRFTFPGLL

-96 LAVLVVDLNEGF
+96 LAVLVVDINEGF

-128 AANKIDLINGW
+128 AANKIDLISGW

-144 PFADSYKK
+144 PFAESYRK

-157 MDMLD
+157 RDAVD
-162 KKIYELVGK
+162 EKIYEIVGK
-171 IYNHGFSSERYDRV
+171 IYNYGFSSERYDRI

-190 NIAVVPVSAKTGEG
+190 NVAIVPISAKTGEG
-204 IPDLLMVLVGLAQ
+204 IQDLLMVLVGLAQ
-217 RFLESQLKTEEGPG
+217 RFLEKQLKTEEGPG

-261 TIVLGGI
+261 TVVLGGI

-288 RDPTERFNPV
+288 RDPTERFKSV

-312 SLDNVIAGAPLKVAV
+312 HLEDVIAGAPLKVAV
-327 NNMDEVVR
+327 NNADEIIR
-335 SIQSECKIVVETE
+335 NIQSECKIVIETE

-384 SRRDVTEASTV
+384 SRRDVTEASMV

-400 RVVLGFNVKV
+400 RAVLGFNIKV
-410 LPDAKENSAKIFV
+410 LPDVKEEQTKLFV

-437 CLKRKTE
+437 CIKRKVE

-468 TSKPA
+468 ISRPA
-473 IFGVRVLGGR
+473 IVGVRVLGGR
-483 IRVGQELMRNDGKI
+483 IKIGQELMMNDGKI

-509 SYKEALAGK
+509 SYKEAISGK
-518 EVAIAADEPTIGRQ
+518 EVAIAMNEPTVGRQ
-532 IKENDILYVS
+532 IKENDVLYVS
-542 IPENDAKK
+542 IPESDVKK
-550 LLALELTFDEK
+550 LSALELTFDEK
-561 ELLNDVT
+561 EIINEVI

>member
-1 MFLMIRQPIV
+1 MIRQPIV

-25 DSIRGSTVI
+25 DTIRGTTVI

-49 VPIDVIYRICGS
+49 VPIDVIYMICGS
-61 LLSGKRFTVPGLL
+61 LLGRKRFTFPGLL

-96 LAVLVVDLNEGF
+96 LAVLVVDINEGF

-128 AANKIDLINGW
+128 AANKIDLISGW

-144 PFADSYKK
+144 PFAESYRK

-157 MDMLD
+157 RDAVD
-162 KKIYELVGK
+162 EKIYEIVGK
-171 IYNHGFSSERYDRV
+171 IYNYGFSSERYDRI

-190 NIAVVPVSAKTGEG
+190 NVAIVPISAKTGEG
-204 IPDLLMVLVGLAQ
+204 IQDLLMVLVGLAQ
-217 RFLESQLKTEEGPG
+217 RFLEKQLKTEEGPG

-288 RDPTERFNPV
+288 RDPTERFKSV

-312 SLDNVIAGAPLKVAV
+312 HLEDVIAGAPLKVAV
-327 NNMDEVVR
+327 NNADEIIR
-335 SIQSECKIVVETE
+335 NIQSECKIVIETE

-400 RVVLGFNVKV
+400 RAVLGFNIKV
-410 LPDAKENSAKIFV
+410 LPDVKEEQAKLFV

-437 CLKRKTE
+437 CIKRKVE

-468 TSKPA
+468 ISRPA
-473 IFGVRVLGGR
+473 IVGVRVLGGR
-483 IRVGQELMRNDGKI
+483 IKIGQELMMNDGKI

-509 SYKEALAGK
+509 SYKEAISGK
-518 EVAIAADEPTIGRQ
+518 EVAIAMNEPTVGRQ
-532 IKENDILYVS
+532 IKENDVLYVS
-542 IPENDAKK
+542 IPESDVKK
-550 LLALELTFDEK
+550 LSALELTFDEK
-561 ELLNDVT
+561 EIINEVI

>member
-1 MFLMIRQPIV
+1 MIRQPIV

-49 VPIDVIYRICGS
+49 VPIDVIYTICGS
-61 LLSGKRFTVPGLL
+61 LLGRKRFTFPGLL

-96 LAVLVVDLNEGF
+96 LAVLVVDINEGF

-144 PFADSYKK
+144 PFAESYRK

-157 MDMLD
+157 RDAVD
-162 KKIYELVGK
+162 EKIYEIVGK
-171 IYNHGFSSERYDRV
+171 IYNYGFSSERYDRI

-190 NIAVVPVSAKTGEG
+190 NIAIVPISAKTGEG
-204 IPDLLMVLVGLAQ
+204 VPDLLMVLVGLAQ
-217 RFLESQLKTEEGPG
+217 RFLEKQLKTEEGPG

-261 TIVLGGI
+261 TIILGGI
-268 DRPIVT
+268 DRPIFT

-288 RDPTERFNPV
+288 RDPTERFKSV

-312 SLDNVIAGAPLKVAV
+312 HLEDVIAGAPLKVAV
-327 NNMDEVVR
+327 NNIDEVVR
-335 SIQSECKIVVETE
+335 SIQSECKIVIETE

-358 IGSLEGLAFELKNKG
+358 IGSLEGLAFELKNKVV
-373 IPIKKAEVGDV
+373 PIKKAEVGDV
-384 SRRDVTEASTV
+384 SRRDMVEASTV

-400 RVVLGFNVKV
+400 RAVLGFNVKV
-410 LPDAKENSAKIFV
+410 LPDVKEEQAKLFV

-437 CLKRKTE
+437 YLKRKAE

-468 TSKPA
+468 VSKPA
-473 IFGVRVLGGR
+473 IVGVRVLGGR
-483 IRVGQELMRNDGKI
+483 IKIGQELMRDDGKI

-509 SYKEALAGK
+509 SYKEAISGK
-518 EVAIAADEPTIGRQ
+518 EVAIAMGEPTVGRQ
-532 IKENDILYVS
+532 IKENDVLYVS
-542 IPENDAKK
+542 IPENDVKK
-550 LLALELTFDEK
+550 LSALELTFDEK
-561 ELLNDVT
+561 EIINEVI
-568 EIKRKEKAFWG
+568 EIKKKEKAFWG

>member
-1 MFLMIRQPIV
+1 MIRQPIV

-25 DSIRGSTVI
+25 DTIRGTTVI

-49 VPIDVIYRICGS
+49 VPIDVIYMICGS
-61 LLSGKRFTVPGLL
+61 LLGRKRFTFPGLL

-96 LAVLVVDLNEGF
+96 LAVLVVDINEGF

-128 AANKIDLINGW
+128 AANKIDLISGW

-144 PFADSYKK
+144 PFAESYRK

-157 MDMLD
+157 RDAVD
-162 KKIYELVGK
+162 EKIYEIVGK
-171 IYNHGFSSERYDRV
+171 IYNYGFSSERYDRI

-190 NIAVVPVSAKTGEG
+190 NVAIVPISAKTGEG
-204 IPDLLMVLVGLAQ
+204 IQDLLMVLVGLAQ
-217 RFLESQLKTEEGPG
+217 RFLEKQLKTEEGPG

-261 TIVLGGI
+261 TVVLGGI

-288 RDPTERFNPV
+288 RDPTERFKSV

-312 SLDNVIAGAPLKVAV
+312 HLEDVIAGAPLKVAV
-327 NNMDEVVR
+327 NNADEIIR
-335 SIQSECKIVVETE
+335 NIQSECKIVIETE

-400 RVVLGFNVKV
+400 RAVLGFNIKV
-410 LPDAKENSAKIFV
+410 LPDVKEEQAKLFV

-437 CLKRKTE
+437 CIKRKVE

-468 TSKPA
+468 ISRPA
-473 IFGVRVLGGR
+473 IVGVRVLGGR
-483 IRVGQELMRNDGKI
+483 IKIGQELMMNDGKI

-509 SYKEALAGK
+509 SYKEAISGK
-518 EVAIAADEPTIGRQ
+518 EVAIAMNEPTVGRQ
-532 IKENDILYVS
+532 IKENDVLYVS
-542 IPENDAKK
+542 IPENDANK
-550 LLALELTFDEK
+550 LSALELNFDEK
-561 ELLNDVT
+561 EIINEVI